1 LTSNLL
7 EPITQLFRAQ
17 RPLWACEFTE
27 KHLIVAGVSS
37 SRKKVT
43 AKTASYLPA
52 HALSGSLSE
61 KNFSDSNTVR
71 DALKELIGRS
81 GFEGG
86 HEVGVVI
93 PDDAARITFITAESL
108 PSSDE
113 ERAAFIRW
121 KLKKTVPF
129 EVDTAQIAFSVVGS
143 RTEGENKGTD
153 LMVTL
158 SPRNVIEE
166 YEHVMESLGY
176 EAGYVVPSSLAAS
189 NLYAPPK
196 GDVIFMKIAP
206 GCISTMVFQNG
217 RPEFYRKVPEMP
229 LYDAIYPTLMYYQDK
244 LGGAGLASVTVCGYE
259 GDLQLE
265 LKDLKNKLEIP
276 VEKLGPNTIDD
287 IFKPVLGA
295 VDVVWA
301 NLI

>member
-7 EPITQLFRAQ
+7 EPITQVFRAQ
-17 RPLWACEFTE
+17 RPLWACEFTP
-27 KHLIVAGVSS
+27 KHLVVGGVSS
-37 SRKKVT
+37 SRKRVA
-43 AKTASYLPA
+43 AKAASYLPP

-61 KNFSDSNTVR
+61 KNISEATAVR
-71 DALKELIGRS
+71 DILKELIGRS
-81 GFEGG
+81 GFKG

-93 PDDAARITFITAESL
+93 PDEAARITFITAESL
-108 PSSDE
+108 PPGED

-129 EVDTAQIAFSVVGS
+129 EVETAQLAFTVTGS
-143 RTEGENKGTD
+143 RTDGENKGSD

-158 SPRNVIEE
+158 SPRSVIEE
-166 YEHVMESLGY
+166 YEHLLESLGY
-176 EAGYVVPSSLAAS
+176 EAGYVVPSSIAALNLFELA
-189 NLYAPPK
+189 K
-196 GDVIFMKIAP
+196 GDVMFLKIAP

-229 LYDAIYPTLMYYQDK
+229 LFDAIYPTLMYYQDK
-244 LGGAGLASVTVCGYE
+244 LRGKGLNSVTVCGYE

-265 LKDLKNKLEIP
+265 LTDLEHKLNVP
-276 VEKLGPNTIDD
+276 VQKLGPKSIDD

-295 VDVVWA
+295 VDVIWA